1 MKLSEGLSVAGHD
14 LAMLTTAGLNMGQL
28 KSGCLKI
35 GWLKIGGL
43 IFLALLLS
51 VPVQA
56 QEPLVFENQQMQDR
70 FDALTFEL
78 RCAVCQNQS
87 LADSDA
93 PLAHDLR
100 REIHDMMMA
109 GQSNE
114 QIKQFMVD
122 RYGDFV
128 LYRPPVQANTW
139 LLWLGPLLMLLIG
152 GLVLRANI
160 KKRSALLN
168 DTNNLENTG
177 APENT
182 RKPE

>member
-1 MKLSEGLSVAGHD
+1 MV
-14 LAMLTTAGLNMGQL
+14 LT
-28 KSGCLKI
+28 
-35 GWLKIGGL
+35 
-43 IFLALLLS
+43 LLLS
-51 VPVQA
+51 LTAYA
-56 QEPLVFENQQMQDR
+56 QEPLVFPNQQMQDR

-100 REIHDMMMA
+100 REIHDMMIA

-114 QIKQFMVD
+114 QIKKFMVD

-139 LLWLGPLLMLLIG
+139 LLWLGPFILLIIG
-152 GLVLRANI
+152 GLVLRTSI
-160 KKRSALLN
+160 KKRTALLN
-168 DTNNLENTG
+168 DNNSSED
-177 APENT
+177 T
-182 RKPE
+182 RKTE

>member
-1 MKLSEGLSVAGHD
+1 MTKLNKGWLNI
-14 LAMLTTAGLNMGQL
+14 AGLNMGSL
-28 KSGCLKI
+28 RTGCLI
-35 GWLKIGGL
+35 A
-43 IFLALLLS
+43 LALFLS
-51 VPVQA
+51 ISVQA
-56 QEPLVFENQQMQDR
+56 QEPLVFESPQMQDR

-100 REIHDMMMA
+100 REIHTMMLA
-109 GQSNE
+109 GQSDE

-128 LYRPPVQANTW
+128 LYRPPVQPNTW
-139 LLWLGPLLMLLIG
+139 FLWLGPLLMLLIG
-152 GLVLRANI
+152 GLVLRANL

-168 DTNNLENTG
+168 ATDDFEDTSKS
-177 APENT
+177 A
-182 RKPE
+182 